1 MLVVPAVLWAQDAA
15 RAAQAESVSPWETLT
30 AWGGGGMPLI
40 PRGCKHR
47 GLEAPPPGLG
57 HMQTVHTQ
65 VLFFNHS

>member
-15 RAAQAESVSPWETLT
+15 RTAQAESVSPWETLT
-30 AWGGGGMPLI
+30 AWGGGWNASYSERLQTQ
-40 PRGCKHR
+40 